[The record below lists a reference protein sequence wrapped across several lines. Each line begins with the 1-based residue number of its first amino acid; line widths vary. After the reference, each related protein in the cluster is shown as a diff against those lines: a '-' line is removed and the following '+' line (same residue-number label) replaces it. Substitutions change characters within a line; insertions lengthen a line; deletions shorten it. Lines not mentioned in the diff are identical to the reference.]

1 MSNVHQSAHTQLVR
15 ARIAF
20 SHGGLCGEHGWIVS
34 PDRKKVDARKVFEG
48 KEVDSMSSFEIAM
61 CMSSDMEDRMLSI
74 AKELDELEAKY
85 AALDAAMNA
94 GDFAREAA

>member
-1 MSNVHQSAHTQLVR
+1 MSNMHQAAHTQLVR

-20 SHGGLCGEHGWIVS
+20 SHGGLCGEHGWIAA
-34 PDRKKVDARKVFEG
+34 PDRKRVDARKVFAG
-48 KEVDSMSSFEIAM
+48 KDVDRMSPFEVAM
-61 CMSSDMEDRMLSI
+61 CMSSDMEDRMLTI

-94 GDFAREAA
+94 NDETREAA